1 MTTNLHLAIHE
12 GLALSL
18 SRFGGLSG
26 TAQLHACGKT
36 LAFASFQR
44 SDLRM
49 QMGVAPCL
57 WIGTVA
63 FDRPGEQLAKAAAF
77 LDLPPVGVRP

>member
-1 MTTNLHLAIHE
+1 MANLHLAIHE
-12 GLALSL
+12 GLALQL
-18 SRFGGLSG
+18 SRTGGLAG

-44 SDLRM
+44 ADVRM
-49 QMGVAPCL
+49 EMGAAPCL

-63 FDRPGEQLAKAAAF
+63 FDMPREQLAKAAAF
-77 LDLPPVGVRP
+77 LDLTPADVRP